1 MTKAREALDA
11 WLEEADRVL
20 TDQRSALLS
29 PSQVGGHWD
38 DHKSVVTTTVSE
50 LGRRLG
56 RLLRRY
62 AGAPGRWIVVIA
74 QPEVPGYYVQFICYE
89 DGALV
94 AEAVSNHY
102 LPEALWLTGEQQDA
116 LTQLG
121 WTHPDPPEVP
131 NWVTVHP
138 TVDPPVSEV
147 ARRAIKTLKVLGMK
161 PECPLVL
168 KIFTSPIRREGP
180 LQEPDQ
186 PRAVVSP
193 SCYEVAIAS

>member
-1 MTKAREALDA
+1 VTKARAALDA

-20 TDQRSALLS
+20 ADQRKALLS
-29 PSQVGGHWD
+29 PSQALGDWD
-38 DHKSVVTTTVSE
+38 DHKSVVTSTVSE
-50 LGRRLG
+50 VGRCLG

-62 AGAPGRWIVVIA
+62 TRAPGRWIVIIRE
-74 QPEVPGYYVQFICYE
+74 PEVPGYYVQFICYE

-138 TVDPPVSEV
+138 TIDPPVSEV
-147 ARRAIKTLKVLGMK
+147 ARRAIKTLKVLGMD
-161 PECPLVL
+161 PESALVL
-168 KIFTSPIRREGP
+168 KIFTSPMRRNGP
-180 LQEPDQ
+180 LLEPDQ
-186 PRAVVSP
+186 PRAQGWT
-193 SCYEVAIAS
+193 SCDDVAVA